1 MYQSLYNSTALFYTL
16 IFGGGLFG
24 VSWAIRG
31 DKIYLMIAIA
41 IALTLLSAHAVH
53 IIGRRYLYLPLTIL
67 LTISAVLLFYLIDPP
82 KLQYIFIIASM
93 LVYYAT
99 LIGIVRM
106 RHIGDDY
113 LARGI
118 YVAASMVAVF
128 FAFTAVIGFHINF
141 REVYH
146 PLGIPITIEMSVGLL
161 MAAFFAISAVTAY
174 AYFYIIT
181 DNKSLA
187 MLYSMVIGIGVAQFS
202 WALHFWPFR
211 YLTTGVIALMF
222 YYILWDLAQSNFL
235 NILSKKRVLANVV
248 FFGIV
253 TATLL
258 ITAQWDIVV

>member
-1 MYQSLYNSTALFYTL
+1 MHESLFNTKALMYTL
-16 IFGGGLFG
+16 IFGSGLYV
-24 VSWAIRG
+24 VSWAIAEDR
-31 DKIYLMIAIA
+31 IILMIIVAAI
-41 IALTLLSAHAVH
+41 LTMISAHAVH
-53 IIGRRYLYLPLTIL
+53 IIGGRYLYLPLIIL
-67 LTISAVLLFYLIDPP
+67 LTVSAVLLFYLIDPP
-82 KLQYIFIIASM
+82 AMQYVFILASTV
-93 LVYYAT
+93 VYYAT
-99 LIGIVRM
+99 LIGITRM

-161 MAAFFAISAVTAY
+161 MATFFLISSITAY

-187 MLYSMVIGIGVAQFS
+187 MLYSMIIGLGIAQIA
-202 WALHFWPFR
+202 WAIHFWPFR

-235 NILSKKRVLANVV
+235 GILSKKRVLANFI

-253 TATLL
+253 TITLL
-258 ITAQWDIVV
+258 ITAQWDIIV